1 MTLSSVRGPDAI
13 AEPRS
18 SGINVIVVGLGIGG
32 LAAAIECHRKGH
44 LVTILEKASSP
55 RAQGDCIGIGTNAA
69 RVVSKWGTNGQVH
82 RQLEAQ
88 VSHVRAVD
96 IHDHTGAFIVTNEMS
111 GFRKGDG
118 YFLNRCDLANILY
131 KHTQELG
138 IEVKFSARV
147 SEYFETHESAG
158 VIVNGQRMSADC
170 VIASDGVHSKAR
182 GFVTDMDPSPVSSG
196 YAAFRAYFDAD
207 EITSDP
213 EANWL
218 LAGAGKTD
226 QALAF
231 VGRGCELTMCT
242 VKLGQAVMWIFTHA
256 DPNGN
261 ARESWTAPANVQDV
275 LDRIKDWP
283 CWGRIAPIIKRTPAG
298 KAINFPLLTRPP
310 LETWL
315 SPERRVLLVGD
326 AAHPYLPMAGQGA
339 SQAIEDAAVLAIALE
354 LSGKE
359 NVPLGLQAAE
369 KIRHHRATL
378 IQTGGKENHD
388 SWHQPDWDAIKENPD
403 LMKTPRPTWI
413 LGHDCQSSAYEELP
427 IAVEAI
433 LLHKEYVPVNIPA
446 EGMHRANDFKGLKQ
460 SLGGR

>member
-1 MTLSSVRGPDAI
+1 MTVSSVRGPDAV

-44 LVTILEKASSP
+44 SVTIIEKASSP
-55 RAQGDCIGIGTNAA
+55 RAQGMSTLRHINPENVKNVSNQKEGDCIGIGTNAA
-69 RVVSKWGTNGQVH
+69 RVVSKWGTSGHIH

-96 IHDHTGAFIVTNEMS
+96 IHDYAGTFIVTNAMS

-118 YFLNRCDLANILY
+118 FFLNRCDLANTLY
-131 KHTQELG
+131 QHTQELG
-138 IEVKFSARV
+138 IEVQFGARV
-147 SEYFETHESAG
+147 LEYFETDERAG
-158 VIVNGQRMSADC
+158 VVVNDQKVWADC

-182 GFVTDMDPSPVSSG
+182 GFVTGKDPSPVSSG

-207 EITSDP
+207 EIASEP

-231 VGRGCELTMCT
+231 VGKGCEFTMCT
-242 VKLGQAVMWIFTHA
+242 VKLGKAVMWIFTHP
-256 DPNGN
+256 DPKGN

-275 LDRIKDWP
+275 LDQIKDWP
-283 CWGRIAPIIKRTPAG
+283 CWDRIAPIIKRTPPG

-315 SPERRVLLVGD
+315 SPAGRVFLVGD

-339 SQAIEDAAVLAIALE
+339 SQAIEDAAVLAISLE
-354 LSGKE
+354 LAGKK
-359 NVPLGLQAAE
+359 NVPLGLRAAE
-369 KIRHHRATL
+369 KIRL
-378 IQTGGKENHD
+378 IY
-388 SWHQPDWDAIKENPD
+388 P
-403 LMKTPRPTWI
+403 
-413 LGHDCQSSAYEELP
+413 
-427 IAVEAI
+427 
-433 LLHKEYVPVNIPA
+433 
-446 EGMHRANDFKGLKQ
+446 
-460 SLGGR
+460 SL